1 MNTIIKLVAVGV
13 ATCIASRAWG
23 DIIFNVDFEDPP
35 HTAGAQA
42 ANGSPPD
49 YVTTGGFGITYV
61 PEFGSQGASTTASGS
76 GNSMLFDSGTTY
88 ASGVHSISWDWIQ
101 YSYSSYPFG
110 IDSIVDIESSQL
122 NLAHDNGQVVLGQ
135 TGAPASPYA
144 STYSTGIVYQYSLLI
159 DLDGDSYDFS
169 INGSAVLSGASL
181 SNSASISS
189 VAFNNP
195 WGSDHAVDNFRWEIV
210 PEPSTLVLI
219 SLGILGVCGRRRR
232 SAAAAN
238 MQQNTRARK
247 AMKWGMR

>member
-101 YSYSSYPFG
+101 YAYAPVF
-110 IDSIVDIESSQL
+110 IPDSGVNIGPSVW
-122 NLAHDNGQVVLGQ
+122 NLSHVRGSVSL
-135 TGAPASPYA
+135 SPYD
-144 STYSTGIVYQYSLLI
+144 SPDDPYSGTYSTGIVYSYSFLL
-159 DLDGDSYDFS
+159 DLDADSYDFA
-169 INGSAVLSGASL
+169 INGTTVVDGGALSNTVSL
-181 SNSASISS
+181 SS
-189 VAFNNP
+189 VTFYNP

-219 SLGILGVCGRRRR
+219 SLGLLGVCGRWRR
-232 SAAAAN
+232 SAAATN
-238 MQQNTRARK
+238 MQQNTRVDDAVK
-247 AMKWGMR
+247 